1 MNRVSFIFKDMTRM
15 MAVFP
20 LLLCFCI
27 SGCMV
32 GPDFTRPEPAVPDTW
47 VDANAESTTQPTV
60 AEAALQEWW
69 AFFNDAKLT
78 AFVQEAFQSNLDLQ
92 IATTRIRQARASRG
106 IAVSGIGPT
115 VDTSGSFRRSQAASG
130 GSGMKSPTVN
140 NYLAGFDAG
149 WEIDIFGGV
158 RRGIEAADAQ
168 LQATVENRRDILV
181 TLAAEV
187 ARNYIELSTYQH
199 RLAITR
205 KNLEAQKHSAEL
217 TRKRFE
223 GGFVSG
229 LDVANADAQVATTE
243 AQVPLLESA
252 ARQTIYAL
260 SVLVGR
266 EPGAL
271 VSDLSETVAMPL
283 VPPAAPIGV
292 PSDLLRRRP
301 DILLAEADIHAA
313 TANIG
318 VAKADLYPRV
328 TINASIGWHA
338 DNSGD
343 LLNSLSRF
351 WSFGPSVSW
360 NLFQT
365 GGTLSNI
372 ELRKALQ
379 DESIIAYRQTV
390 LTAIQEVENAL
401 IASTK
406 EQEHYKSLQAAV
418 VANRK
423 AVDLATRLYTEGHTD
438 FLNVLSAQRSLYF
451 SEDALVQ
458 STQALAVEMIA
469 LYKALGGGW
478 RREEVVTSGEER

>member
-1 MNRVSFIFKDMTRM
+1 MNRVSFILKDATRAMT
-15 MAVFP
+15 VFP

-32 GPDFTRPEPAVPDTW
+32 GPDFTRSEPAVPDTW
-47 VDANAESTTQPTV
+47 VDANAESATQPAA

-69 AFFNDAKLT
+69 TVFNDAKLT
-78 AFVQEAFQSNLDLQ
+78 ALVQEAFQSNLDLQ

-106 IAVSGIGPT
+106 IARSGIGPT
-115 VDTSGSFRRSQAASG
+115 VDASGSFRRSQAASG

-140 NYLAGFDAG
+140 NYQAGFDAG

-187 ARNYIELSTYQH
+187 ARNYIELRTYQQ
-199 RLAITR
+199 RLAIAR
-205 KNLEAQKHSAEL
+205 KNLKTQEHSAEL

-252 ARQTIYAL
+252 ARQTTYAL

-328 TINASIGWHA
+328 TINASIGWNSG
-338 DNSGD
+338 NSGD
-343 LLNSLSRF
+343 LFNSLSRF

-365 GGTLSNI
+365 GRTLSNV

-379 DESIIAYRQTV
+379 DEFILAYRKTV

-401 IASTK
+401 VASTK
-406 EQEHYKSLQAAV
+406 EQEHRKSLQAAV

-423 AVDLATRLYTEGHTD
+423 AAKLATELYTQGHTG
-438 FLNVLSAQRSLYF
+438 FLNVLSAQRALYS
-451 SEDALVQ
+451 SEDSLAQSNQAMAVQ
-458 STQALAVEMIA
+458 LIT

-478 RREEVVTSGEER
+478 EEVQTAARGQER

>member
-1 MNRVSFIFKDMTRM
+1 MNRVSFIFKDMTRV

-32 GPDFTRPEPAVPDTW
+32 GPNFTRPEPAVPDTW

-69 AFFNDAKLT
+69 TVFNDAKLT
-78 AFVQEAFQSNLDLQ
+78 ALVQEAFQSNLDLQ

-115 VDTSGSFRRSQAASG
+115 VDTSGSFRRTQADSG
-130 GSGMKSPTVN
+130 GSNSRSSTFST
-140 NYLAGFDAG
+140 YLAGFDAG

-168 LQATVENRRDILV
+168 LQAAVENRRNVLV

-187 ARNYIELSTYQH
+187 ARNYIELCTFQQ

-205 KNLEAQKHSAEL
+205 QNLTAQKHSAEL
-217 TRKRFE
+217 TRRRFE

-229 LDVANADAQVATTE
+229 LDVANANAQVATTE
-243 AQVPLLESA
+243 AQIPLLESNV
-252 ARQTIYAL
+252 RQTIYAL

-271 VSDLSETVAMPL
+271 LLELSKTAVIPP
-283 VPPAAPIGV
+283 VPPAIPTGV

-301 DILLAEADIHAA
+301 DIRLAEADIHAA

-318 VAKADLYPRV
+318 VAEADLFPRV
-328 TINASIGWHA
+328 TINASVGWNA
-338 DNSGD
+338 DNASD
-343 LLNSLSRF
+343 LFSATSRF

-365 GGTLSNI
+365 GRTLSDI
-372 ELRKALQ
+372 ELHKALQ

-406 EQEHYKSLQAAV
+406 EQEHYQSLQAAV
-418 VANRK
+418 IATRK
-423 AVDLATRLYTEGHTD
+423 AVELATALYTEGQTD
-438 FLNVLSAQRSLYF
+438 FLDVLIAQRALF
-451 SEDALVQ
+451 LSEDSLAQ
-458 STQALAVEMIA
+458 SNQVMAVELIA

-478 RREEVVTSGEER
+478 RREEVVTSGEEK